1 MKKFFLKVWEYIK
14 KFWSWLYS
22 LFTTRYNIV
31 VSYDSEWGNNDDQ
44 YFNNVRS
51 IQKQTQNELKFIDE
65 NKSPVVIRSA
75 AGLNYK
81 IEEV

>member
-1 MKKFFLKVWEYIK
+1 MKKFFIKVWEIIK
-14 KFWSWLYS
+14 KIWSWLYS
-22 LFTTRYNIV
+22 LITTRYNIV

-44 YFNNVRS
+44 HFKNVRS

>member
-1 MKKFFLKVWEYIK
+1 MKKFFKKVWEIIK
-14 KFWSWLYS
+14 KIWSWFYS

-51 IQKQTQNELKFIDE
+51 ISKQTQNELKFIDE

>member
-1 MKKFFLKVWEYIK
+1 MKKFFTKVWEIIK
-14 KFWSWLYS
+14 KIWSWLYS
-22 LFTTRYNIV
+22 LFITRYNIV

-44 YFNNVRS
+44 HFNNVRS

-65 NKSPVVIRSA
+65 NKRPVVIRSA

>member
-1 MKKFFLKVWEYIK
+1 MKNFFIKVWEIIK
-14 KFWSWLYS
+14 KFWSWLCS
-22 LFTTRYNIV
+22 IFTTRYNIV

-44 YFNNVRS
+44 HFNNVRS

>member
-1 MKKFFLKVWEYIK
+1 MKKFFIKVWEYIK